1 MSSPSAHEDFPS
13 SSDVDDIIMNNDGQ
27 HNENDDEAIMTTTN
41 DNPSSSND
49 VETCMNDD
57 DERINIA
64 VGELH
69 HDNHHHQ
76 NSHILHEATI
86 DNQQVQETQKQYK
99 FYAIRRGKYGLRSS
113 VFFNWDDCERFVH
126 GYELA
131 EYDSFDTFEEVQAY
145 LSDNIVGSAS
155 AVQGVAAAATAAV
168 EQGEDGSKNDFSLI
182 SPFTI
187 KSIRRGKGVR
197 VKAQANPNR
206 KPTKAWDRMYQ
217 RYFEYVAKKGTSE
230 VDNSKENIELL
241 RWTRQQQHE
250 YRYMKEG
257 KASSMFQMKIDKL
270 RSIVGFEFKY
280 ASVSLCYI

>member
-69 HDNHHHQ
+69 HDNHHHHQ

-86 DNQQVQETQKQYK
+86 DNQQVQETQKQCK

-131 EYDSFDTFEEVQAY
+131 EYASFDTFEEVQAY

-155 AVQGVAAAATAAV
+155 AVQGVAAAAAV

-270 RSIVGFEFKY
+270 RSIGFEFKY